1 MVQLNTQHL
10 RQIRPLYAASLLA
23 CLCVLSFAVGCNGG
37 KATGASQPTFG
48 ATPVGA
54 ATQKVETKY
63 LCKSKAFGEDH
74 YFVDLTA
81 KTVRTDSAVAGGPN
95 GVDKWAMKKVSIT
108 EDSISFTQQI
118 DYGAVVLTR
127 SVAIGRKDRSFTNNG
142 TTEGTCTVVQK
153 F

>member
-1 MVQLNTQHL
+1 MIQLNTQRL

-23 CLCVLSFAVGCNGG
+23 YLCALSFAVGCNGRN
-37 KATGASQPTFG
+37 ATGASQPKFG
-48 ATPVGA
+48 ATTVEA
-54 ATQKVETKY
+54 ATPKVETKF

-74 YFVDLTA
+74 YFVDLSA

-108 EDSISFTQQI
+108 EDAISFTQQI
-118 DYGAVVLTR
+118 DYGA
-127 SVAIGRKDRSFTNNG
+127 IGRKDGSFTNNG

>member
-1 MVQLNTQHL
+1 MILCNARHFGRVRLL
-10 RQIRPLYAASLLA
+10 SSLCALA
-23 CLCVLSFAVGCNGG
+23 GLCALSFAVGCNGG
-37 KATGASQPTFG
+37 KATGASQPIFG
-48 ATPVGA
+48 ATTVEA
-54 ATQKVETKY
+54 ATPKVETKF

-108 EDSISFTQQI
+108 EDAISFTQQI

-127 SVAIGRKDRSFTNNG
+127 SVAIGRKDGSFTNNG
-142 TTEGTCTVVQK
+142 TTEGTCTIVQK

>member
-1 MVQLNTQHL
+1 MVQFNAQRLKQFKSF
-10 RQIRPLYAASLLA
+10 YAPHLLA
-23 CLCVLSFAVGCNGG
+23 CLCLLSFVAGCNGG
-37 KATGASQPTFG
+37 KTTGASQPTLG
-48 ATPVGA
+48 ATTVQA
-54 ATQKVETKY
+54 ATQKIETQY

-74 YFVDLTA
+74 YFVDITS

-108 EDSISFTQQI
+108 EDAISFTQQI

-127 SVAIGRKDRSFTNNG
+127 SVVIGRKDGSFTNNG